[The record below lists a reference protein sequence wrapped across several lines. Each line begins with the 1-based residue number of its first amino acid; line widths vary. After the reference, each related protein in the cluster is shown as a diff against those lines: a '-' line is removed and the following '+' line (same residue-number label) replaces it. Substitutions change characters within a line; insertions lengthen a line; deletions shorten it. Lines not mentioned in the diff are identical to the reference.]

1 MSFLDS
7 IKNLVQDPPAAF
19 AFELSEA
26 GIAYASAQVA
36 GFQPGFREWNRGT
49 LIASPTE
56 DNLSAAGDV
65 LAALNAVYPVNG
77 NRKRRAAL
85 VLPDYSARLAVL
97 DFDSFPSSAEEQMPL
112 VRIRIKKSVPFDID
126 AAQVSYYVQPS
137 KKNRVQVVA
146 ATVSF
151 EILAKYEALFRQAGF
166 QPGEITIASLA
177 MLEMVREPGICVVV
191 KLSGRVLTVMVLEDN
206 ALRLV
211 RVVLVETG
219 DTEEILSI
227 LYPTLAYIEDE
238 LAAPPAK
245 LLYCG
250 FGTGAAPEFLLNL
263 NVPSESLRGKL
274 GAPGAFNAGL
284 YGYLER
290 AL

>member
-26 GIAYASAQVA
+26 GLAYASPHVS
-36 GFQPGFREWNRGT
+36 GFQPGFREFHAGT
-49 LIASPTE
+49 LVASPTD
-56 DNLSAAGDV
+56 DNLAGIGEV
-65 LAALNAVYPVNG
+65 LAALQSVYPVNG
-77 NRKRRAAL
+77 NKKRRAAL

-97 DFDSFPSSAEEQMPL
+97 DFDSFPSSPEEQLPL
-112 VRIRIKKSVPFDID
+112 VRFRIKKSVPFDID
-126 AAQVSYYVQPS
+126 AAQVGYYVQPS

-146 ATVSF
+146 ATISL
-151 EILAKYEALFRQAGF
+151 EILARYETLFRQAGF
-166 QPGEITIASLA
+166 LPGEITIASLA
-177 MLEMVREPGICVVV
+177 MLELVREAGISIVV

-211 RVVLVETG
+211 RVVLVDSG
-219 DTEEILSI
+219 DTEEVLSI
-227 LYPTLAYIEDE
+227 LHPTLAYIEDE
-238 LAAPPAK
+238 FATPPSK

-250 FGTGAAPEFLLNL
+250 FGSAAPEFLLNL

>member
-1 MSFLDS
+1 MSLLDS
-7 IKNLVQDPPAAF
+7 IKHLVQDPPAAY

-26 GIAYASAQVA
+26 GLAYATTQAA
-36 GFQPGFREWNRGT
+36 GFQPGFREFAPGT

-56 DNLSAAGDV
+56 DNIPSTGDV
-65 LAALNAVYPVNG
+65 LSTLQAVFPVNG

-112 VRIRIKKSVPFDID
+112 VRFRIKKSVPFDID
-126 AAQVSYYVQPS
+126 AAQVGYYVQPS

-151 EILAKYEALFRQAGF
+151 EILARYETLFRQAGF
-166 QPGEITIASLA
+166 QPGEITVASLA
-177 MLEMVREPGICVVV
+177 MLELVRESGVSIVV

-211 RVVLVETG
+211 RVVLVESG
-219 DTEEILSI
+219 DTEEILSV
-227 LYPTLAYIEDE
+227 LYPTLAYVEDE
-238 LAAPPAK
+238 FGVAPSK
-245 LLYCG
+245 ILYCG
-250 FGTGAAPEFLLNL
+250 FGPNTAPEFLLNL
-263 NVPSESLRGKL
+263 DLPSESLRGKL

-284 YGYLER
+284 FGYLER